1 MVNKRKA
8 NVSTTANNVSEKKQR
23 KGSTTYANKAGPS
36 ASETRDTTAWPE
48 YFHEVCSLSS
58 IIESR
63 YH

>member
-8 NVSTTANNVSEKKQR
+8 NVSTSNNVSEKKQR
-23 KGSTTYANKAGPS
+23 KGSTNANKAGP
-36 ASETRDTTAWPE
+36 ASKASDTAAWPQ

-58 IIESR
+58 ITEFR